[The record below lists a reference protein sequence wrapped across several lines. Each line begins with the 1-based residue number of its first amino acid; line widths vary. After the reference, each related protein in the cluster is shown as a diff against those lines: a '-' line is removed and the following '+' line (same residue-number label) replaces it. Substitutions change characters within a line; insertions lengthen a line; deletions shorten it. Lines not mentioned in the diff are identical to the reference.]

1 MLNNT
6 VYRLL
11 HDKKLTVGYFGGSI
25 TEGAC
30 ASEERF
36 CWRALCSAW
45 LEKSFPD
52 CAVTSVNAAIG
63 GTGSDLGIFR
73 LEHDLLS
80 HKPDLIFLE
89 FTTNDSGEEY
99 AETLIHSETLVRK
112 ILAFNPYAEI
122 VYVHTMTRGMA
133 ERLTAGGE
141 IVSRVAHSAVMH
153 HYGIP
158 QIDVGEILRTRIL
171 AEGCD
176 WKTYTEDNVH
186 PNDQGYAIYADAV
199 TAFLGERLLDREAS
213 ALTPKQIPS
222 PIGTTERMGAHLAD
236 AWEAA
241 NGEWTRAEESLC
253 GRYPHYIEATV
264 PGATLTYRF
273 TGRAVGIYMMLAKDS
288 GDLLFSIDGGE
299 EESVRTWDSYCLRFN
314 RAGRHLMYD
323 ALPFGEH
330 TLTLRVADTKAEQSE
345 GHTVRIGAFLIY

>member
-6 VYRLL
+6 IYRLR
-11 HDKKLTVGYFGGSI
+11 HDMRLTVGYFGGSI

-36 CWRALCSAW
+36 CWRELCSAW
-45 LEKSFPD
+45 MKKTFPD
-52 CAVTSVNAAIG
+52 CAVTSINAAIG

-80 HKPDLIFLE
+80 HQPDLIFLE
-89 FTTNDSGEEY
+89 FTTNDSGGDY
-99 AETLIHSETLVRK
+99 RETLIHSETLVRK
-112 ILAFNPYAEI
+112 IFECNPYAEI
-122 VYVHTMTRGMA
+122 VYVHTMTKGMA
-133 ERLTAGGE
+133 QKLTEGGE
-141 IVSRVAHSAVMH
+141 ITSRVAHSSVMH

-171 AEGCD
+171 TEGCD

-199 TAFLGERLLDREAS
+199 TAFLGERLLDKEVNP
-213 ALTPKQIPS
+213 LTPKQLPA
-222 PIGTTERMGAHLAD
+222 PLTTTERMGARLAD

-241 NGEWTRAEESLC
+241 NEEFVRVEKSFC
-253 GRYPHYIEATV
+253 GRYPRYIEATT
-264 PGATLTYRF
+264 PGATLSYRF
-273 TGRAVGIYMMLAKDS
+273 TGRGIGIYMMLAKDS
-288 GDLLFSIDGGE
+288 GDLLYSIDGSE
-299 EESVRTWDSYCLRFN
+299 EKSVRTWDSYCLRFN
-314 RAGRHLMYD
+314 RVGGHLMYD

-330 TLTLRVADTKAEQSE
+330 MLTLRVADTKAEQSE
-345 GHTVRIGAFLIY
+345 GHAIRIGAFLVY